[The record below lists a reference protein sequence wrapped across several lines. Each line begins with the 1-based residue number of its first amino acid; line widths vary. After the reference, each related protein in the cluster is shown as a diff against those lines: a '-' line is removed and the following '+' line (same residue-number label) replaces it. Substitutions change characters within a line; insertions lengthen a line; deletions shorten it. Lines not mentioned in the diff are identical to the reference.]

1 MKKDM
6 KKQEDV
12 KPKKVSKPRKKK
24 EVVKVVVEDAPK
36 KEPKKVSK
44 PKTKRKKS
52 AWNVHVSQFYQEK
65 KKADSTYQYKNALKD
80 AKATYTKKK
89 QSSN

>member
-1 MKKDM
+1 M

-24 EVVKVVVEDAPK
+24 EVKVVVEDAPK

-44 PKTKRKKS
+44 PKTKRVPSLWNKHVSAFYKEKKASNPKYLYKDALKEAKKS
-52 AWNVHVSQFYQEK
+52 YK
-65 KKADSTYQYKNALKD
+65 KP
-80 AKATYTKKK
+80 
-89 QSSN
+89 SSN